1 MLDRAID
8 VQPDEIET
16 MGRDPDRILAFAA
29 MQAEAFDGKLTGAFD
44 VHRDGRIEFEI
55 TD

>member
-29 MQAEAFDGKLTGAFD
+29 MLTGAFD